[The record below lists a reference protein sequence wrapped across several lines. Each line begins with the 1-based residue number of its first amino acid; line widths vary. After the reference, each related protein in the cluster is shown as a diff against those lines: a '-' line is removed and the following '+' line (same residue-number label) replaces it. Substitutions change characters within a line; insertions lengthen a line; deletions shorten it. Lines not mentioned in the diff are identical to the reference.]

1 MALKVVMMGTG
12 TFALPAFQALIDSK
26 HDVLGLYTQPDRTG
40 RGHHRHKNPM
50 KELALEHEIPVFQ
63 PAKINTPDSLE
74 ELGQL
79 KADVLLVAAYGQILS
94 QKLLDLPRLGAFNL
108 HASLLPAYRGA
119 APILYAI
126 RNGETKT
133 GVSLF
138 RIERTL
144 DSGPVAAM
152 VETPIA
158 PKETTGILQDR
169 LADLAA
175 PLAMNVLD
183 QIEQGTL
190 VETPQDHSAAT
201 FAPTLDKQEG
211 AIDWG
216 QSAAQIACHVRAMQP
231 WPSPFSFLLQ
241 PGQAPLRLLI
251 LDVEKLSLEIQD
263 SLEIEPQLLS
273 ATPGTVVISDT
284 KRVVIRT
291 GEGLLEL
298 HQIQPQ
304 GKRAM
309 EISQFLCGKQIRPG
323 DVFGNPPPEG
333 D

>member
-1 MALKVVMMGTG
+1 MALKVVMLGTG
-12 TFALPAFQALIDSK
+12 TFAIPAFQALIDSQ
-26 HDVLGLYTQPDRTG
+26 HEVLGLYTQPDRTG

-50 KELALEHEIPVFQ
+50 KELALEHGIPVFQ
-63 PAKINTPDSLE
+63 PAKINTPESLE
-74 ELGQL
+74 ELSQL

-126 RNGETKT
+126 RNGETMT

-152 VETPIA
+152 VETPID
-158 PKETTGILQDR
+158 PKETTGMLQDR
-169 LADLAA
+169 LAELAA
-175 PLAMNVLD
+175 PLAMDVLD

-190 VETPQDHSAAT
+190 VETPQDHAAAT

-211 AIDWG
+211 AIDWN
-216 QSAAQIACHVRAMQP
+216 QTAEQIACHVRAMQP

-241 PGQAPLRLLI
+241 SGHEPLRLLI
-251 LDVEKLSLEIQD
+251 LDVEKLSKEALE
-263 SLEIEPQLLS
+263 SLEIEPQS
-273 ATPGTVVISDT
+273 RESTPGTVVFSST
-284 KRVVIRT
+284 KRVVLCT
-291 GEGLLEL
+291 GDGLLEIR
-298 HQIQPQ
+298 QIQPQ

-323 DVFGNPPPEG
+323 DVFGNPPPES

>member
-12 TFALPAFQALIDSK
+12 TFAIPAFQALINSQ

-40 RGHHRHKNPM
+40 RGHHHHKNPM

-63 PAKINTPDSLE
+63 PAKINTPESLE
-74 ELGQL
+74 ELSQL
-79 KADVLLVAAYGQILS
+79 QADVLLVAAYGQILS

-126 RNGETKT
+126 RNGETRT

-138 RIERTL
+138 RIERAL

-152 VETPIA
+152 VETLID
-158 PKETTGILQDR
+158 PKETTGMLQDR
-169 LADLAA
+169 LAELAA
-175 PLAMNVLD
+175 PLAMEVLD
-183 QIEQGTL
+183 QIELGTL
-190 VETPQDHSAAT
+190 VETPQDHAAAT

-211 AIDWG
+211 AIDWK
-216 QSAAQIACHVRAMQP
+216 QSAEQIVCHVRAMQP

-241 PGQAPLRLLI
+241 SGHEPLRLLI
-251 LDVEKLSLEIQD
+251 LEVEKLTPAAQESLEM
-263 SLEIEPQLLS
+263 EPQ
-273 ATPGTVVISDT
+273 AFEAKPGTVVFSST
-284 KRVVIRT
+284 KQVAICT
-291 GEGLLEL
+291 GEGLLEIK
-298 HQIQPQ
+298 QIQPQ

-309 EISQFLCGKQIRPG
+309 EISQFLCGRQIRPG
-323 DVFGNPPPEG
+323 DIFGNPLPQA

>member
-12 TFALPAFQALIDSK
+12 TFAIPAFQALIDSR
-26 HDVLGLYTQPDRTG
+26 HEVLGLYTQPDRTG

-50 KELALEHEIPVFQ
+50 KELALEHVIPVFQ
-63 PAKINTPDSLE
+63 PAKINTPESLE
-74 ELGQL
+74 ELSQL

-94 QKLLDLPRLGAFNL
+94 QKLLDLPHLGAFNL

-126 RNGETKT
+126 RNGETRS
-133 GVSLF
+133 GVSMF
-138 RIERTL
+138 RIERAL

-152 VETPIA
+152 VETPID
-158 PKETTGILQDR
+158 PKETTGMLQDR
-169 LADLAA
+169 LAELAA
-175 PLAMNVLD
+175 PLAMDVLD

-211 AIDWG
+211 AIDWN
-216 QSAAQIACHVRAMQP
+216 QSATQIACHVRAMQP

-241 PGQAPLRLLI
+241 SGQEPLRLLI
-251 LDVEKLSLEIQD
+251 LDVETLSSEAEKSLEMD
-263 SLEIEPQLLS
+263 PQ
-273 ATPGTVVISDT
+273 TQECPPGTVAFSNT

-291 GEGLLEL
+291 GEGLLEIK
-298 HQIQPQ
+298 QIQPQ

-309 EISQFLCGKQIRPG
+309 EISQFLCGKQIKPG
-323 DVFGNPPPEG
+323 DVFGNPPTESN
-333 D
+333 